1 MTATILLGLKMGSNL
16 TDVIGRWQSLPSDY
30 LEADLGIN
38 LMPLIWNAIGL
49 NFDQIKAGN
58 LGAGIG
64 LKPDYLIYNKLNE
77 PPRIVV
83 EIKKRTQLFYDAQ
96 EQGFSDFCQQ
106 QKLYKDAIGYNSAG
120 NNGIKQYLD
129 NTKVPLDYLA
139 AYGWVFNG
147 DFFQVWRRVDGLV
160 FPLTPVLK
168 VTAANFPKLLD
179 QLEYC
184 LTPQRALVTAIWNQ
198 KGGVA
203 KTTNT
208 INLGAAL
215 ATEGKKV
222 LLIDLDPQT
231 DLTRGL
237 KARIT
242 VKDCLHKCIDKL
254 QLKDYKSAKDILICA
269 VQVRNF
275 KTTDSQH
282 FSLSVLPV
290 DENESKNFREK
301 SKDFPDLLKRSFI
314 EKMIKL
320 LSDDYDYVFIDASPT
335 IDVLSVGMLA
345 SCDTVLIP
353 VDFDKKSLHHAAGVD
368 KFIPRLRNA
377 RVEKGEFPVAPWNL
391 GLVFS
396 NCPAEK
402 GNILQNYI
410 NETIKELK
418 FTGKPYKTELKIY
431 AQTKV
436 AEFSQVPVICWHK
449 SPITKLYKNLAQE
462 VFLQHNFIDN

>member
-1 MTATILLGLKMGSNL
+1 MGSSL
-16 TDVIGRWQSLPSDY
+16 TDLVINRWQSLPSNY
-30 LEADLGIN
+30 SEKELEMN
-38 LMPLIWNAIGL
+38 LMPLIWDAIGL
-49 NFDQIKAGN
+49 KFEHIKTGG

-64 LKPDYLIYNKLNE
+64 LKPDYLIYNALGK

-83 EIKKRTQLFYDAQ
+83 EIKKRTSLFQAAQ
-96 EQGFSDFCQQ
+96 EEGFADFCQQ
-106 QKLYKDAIGYNSAG
+106 QKLYKDAVGYNSPG

-129 NTKVPLDYLA
+129 NTRIPPNYLA
-139 AYGWVFNG
+139 SYGWVFNG
-147 DFFQVWRRVDGLV
+147 DFFQIWRRVDGLV

-168 VTAANFPKLLD
+168 VTAANFPKLLR
-179 QLEYC
+179 QLEYS

-222 LLIDLDPQT
+222 LLIDLDPQS

-242 VKDCLHKCIDKL
+242 DKDCLQKCIDKI
-254 QLKDYKSAKDILICA
+254 QFKDYKSAKNILIGA
-269 VQVRNF
+269 VQARKF
-275 KTTDSQH
+275 KTTDSKH
-282 FSLSVLPV
+282 FSLSVLPLE
-290 DENESKNFREK
+290 ENELKNFREK

-314 EKMIKL
+314 EKIIKL

-335 IDVLSVGMLA
+335 IDVLSVGMLG

-368 KFIPRLRNA
+368 KFLPRLRNA
-377 RVEKGEFPVAPWNL
+377 RLEKWELPVAPWNL

-396 NCPAEK
+396 NCPDEK
-402 GNILQNYI
+402 GNILQNLI

-418 FTGKPYKTELKIY
+418 FTGKPYQTELKIY

-436 AEFSQVPVICWHK
+436 AEFRQLPVICWHK
-449 SPITKLYKNLAQE
+449 SPITQLYKNLAQE
-462 VFLQHNFIDN
+462 VFLKHNFLDN

>member
-16 TDVIGRWQSLPSDY
+16 TDVINRWASLPSNY
-30 LEADLGIN
+30 SEAHLAMN
-38 LMPLIWNAIGL
+38 LMPLIWDAIGL

-64 LKPDYLIYNKLNE
+64 LRPDYLIYNKLNE

-106 QKLYKDAIGYNSAG
+106 QKLYKDAIGYNSTG

-147 DFFQVWRRVDGLV
+147 DFFQVWRRVDGLI

-168 VTAANFPKLLD
+168 VTAANFHKLLH

-184 LTPQRALVTAIWNQ
+184 LTTQRALVTAIWNQ

-215 ATEGKKV
+215 ATKGKKV

-237 KARIT
+237 KARII
-242 VKDCLHKCIDKL
+242 VKDCLDKCSNKL
-254 QLKDYKSAKDILICA
+254 QINDHKSVKDILIDA
-269 VQVRNF
+269 VHIRKF
-275 KTTDSQH
+275 KTTDGQH
-282 FSLSVLPV
+282 FSLSVLPGEE
-290 DENESKNFREK
+290 DELKGFRD
-301 SKDFPDLLKRSFI
+301 STNFPDQLKRSFI
-314 EKMIKL
+314 KTIIKL
-320 LSDDYDYVFIDASPT
+320 LSDEYDYIFIDASPT
-335 IDVLSVGMLA
+335 ADILTLGMLA
-345 SCDTVLIP
+345 SCDTILIP
-353 VDFDKKSLHHAAGVD
+353 VDYDKKSLHHAEKVD
-368 KFIPRLRNA
+368 QIIPKLRNS
-377 RVEKGEFPVAPWNL
+377 RVKKGELPVAPWNL

-402 GNILQNYI
+402 GSILQNHI
-410 NETIKELK
+410 NETIEKLN

-462 VFLQHNFIDN
+462 VFLKHNFIDN

>member
-1 MTATILLGLKMGSNL
+1 MGSSL
-16 TDVIGRWQSLPSDY
+16 TDVIERWQSLPSNY
-30 LEADLGIN
+30 SEAELAMN
-38 LMPLIWNAIGL
+38 LMPLIWKAIGL
-49 NFDQIKAGN
+49 NFNQIKTGS
-58 LGAGIG
+58 LGPGTG
-64 LKPDYLIYNKLNE
+64 LRPDYLIYDELDK

-83 EIKKRTQLFYDAQ
+83 EIKKRTSLFYDAP

-106 QKLYKDAIGYNSAG
+106 QNLYKEAVGYPISTR

-129 NTKVPLDYLA
+129 NIKLKDQLDYLA
-139 AYGWVFNG
+139 PYGWVFNG

-168 VTAANFPKLLD
+168 VTAANFPKLLR

-237 KARIT
+237 KAKIL
-242 VKDCLHKCIDKL
+242 VKNYLKDCSDKI
-254 QLKDYKSAKDILICA
+254 QFREDKIAKDILSSA

-275 KTTDSQH
+275 PTTDSEP
-282 FSLSVLPV
+282 FSLSVLPGEA
-290 DENESKNFREK
+290 DDLKGFR
-301 SKDFPDLLKRSFI
+301 DNPNLPDSLKRLCI
-314 EKMIKL
+314 KTIIKL
-320 LSDDYDYVFIDASPT
+320 LSDEYDYIFIDASPT
-335 IDVLSVGMLA
+335 ADILTLGMLA
-345 SCDTVLIP
+345 SCDTILIP
-353 VDFDKKSLHHAAGVD
+353 VDYDKKSLHHAAGVD
-368 KFIPRLRNA
+368 KAIPRWRNA
-377 RVEKGEFPVAPWNL
+377 RVQKGELPVAPWNL

-402 GNILQNYI
+402 GNILQNHI

-418 FTGKPYKTELKIY
+418 FTGKPYKTELKVY

-436 AEFSQVPVICWHK
+436 AEFSQAPVICWQK
-449 SPITKLYKNLAQE
+449 SPITKLYKKLAHE
-462 VFLQHNFIDN
+462 VFLNHNFIDN

>member
-1 MTATILLGLKMGSNL
+1 MGSNL
-16 TDVIGRWQSLPSDY
+16 TDVIERWQSLPSNY
-30 LEADLGIN
+30 SEAELAMN
-38 LMPLIWNAIGL
+38 LMPLIWKAIGL
-49 NFDQIKAGN
+49 NFNQIKTGN
-58 LGAGIG
+58 LGSGTG

-83 EIKKRTQLFYDAQ
+83 EIKKRTSLFHAAP
-96 EQGFSDFCQQ
+96 EQGFFDFCQEQ
-106 QKLYKDAIGYNSAG
+106 NLYKEAVGYPISPR

-129 NTKVPLDYLA
+129 NTKVVQSQYLA

-168 VTAANFPKLLD
+168 VTTANFPKLLH

-184 LTPQRALVTAIWNQ
+184 LATQRALVTAIWNQ

-237 KARIT
+237 KAKII
-242 VKDCLHKCIDKL
+242 VKDCLQKCSNKL
-254 QLKDYKSAKDILICA
+254 QMNDHKSVKDILIDA
-269 VQVRNF
+269 VHIRKF

-282 FSLSVLPV
+282 FSLSVLPG
-290 DENESKNFREK
+290 EEEELQGFRD
-301 SKDFPDLLKRSFI
+301 STNFPDRLKRSFI
-314 EKMIKL
+314 KTIIKL
-320 LSDDYDYVFIDASPT
+320 LSNEYDYIFIDASPT
-335 IDVLSVGMLA
+335 ADILTLGMLA

-353 VDFDKKSLHHAAGVD
+353 VDYDKKSLHHAEKVD
-368 KFIPRLRNA
+368 QIIPKLRNS
-377 RVEKGEFPVAPWNL
+377 RVKNGELPVTPWNL

-402 GNILQNYI
+402 GSILQNHI
-410 NETIKELK
+410 NETIEKLN
-418 FTGKPYKTELKIY
+418 FTGKPYDTELKSY
-431 AQTKV
+431 AQTKI
-436 AEFSQVPVICWHK
+436 AEFQQRPVICWHK
-449 SPITKLYKNLAQE
+449 SPITQLYKTLAQE
-462 VFLQHNFIDN
+462 VFLKHNFIDN

>member
-1 MTATILLGLKMGSNL
+1 MGSSL
-16 TDVIGRWQSLPSDY
+16 TDVIDRWDSLPSNY
-30 LEADLGIN
+30 LEADLGMN
-38 LMPLIWNAIGL
+38 LMPLIWKAIGI
-49 NFDQIKAGN
+49 NFNQITTGS
-58 LGAGIG
+58 LGSGTG

-83 EIKKRTQLFYDAQ
+83 EIKKRTSLFHAAQ
-96 EQGFSDFCQQ
+96 EHGFSDFCHDQR
-106 QKLYKDAIGYNSAG
+106 LYKEAVGYPIGTS

-129 NTKVPLDYLA
+129 NRKVPIGNLA

-168 VTAANFPKLLD
+168 VTATNFPKLLR

-254 QLKDYKSAKDILICA
+254 QFNDYKSAKDILSSA
-269 VQVRNF
+269 VQVRKF

-290 DENESKNFREK
+290 EENELRNFREK
-301 SKDFPDLLKRSFI
+301 SKDFPDPIKRSFI

-368 KFIPRLRNA
+368 KFIPRLRNG

-449 SPITKLYKNLAQE
+449 SPITKLYKNLANE
-462 VFLQHNFIDN
+462 VFLKHNFIDN

>member
-1 MTATILLGLKMGSNL
+1 MGSSL
-16 TDVIGRWQSLPSDY
+16 TDLVINRWQSLPSNY
-30 LEADLGIN
+30 SEANLAMN
-38 LMPLIWNAIGL
+38 LMPLIWDAIGL
-49 NFDQIKAGN
+49 NFDQITTRS
-58 LGAGIG
+58 LGSGTG

-83 EIKKRTQLFYDAQ
+83 EIKKRTQLFYNAP

-106 QKLYKDAIGYNSAG
+106 QNLYKEAVGYPISAR

-129 NTKVPLDYLA
+129 KTKVVQSQSLA
-139 AYGWVFNG
+139 PYGWVFNG

-168 VTAANFPKLLD
+168 VTAATFPKLLH

-184 LTPQRALVTAIWNQ
+184 LTTQRALVTAIWNQ

-208 INLGAAL
+208 INIGAAL

-237 KARIT
+237 KAKIL
-242 VKDCLHKCIDKL
+242 VKNY
-254 QLKDYKSAKDILICA
+254 LKDSSNKIQFREEKIAKDILSSA

-275 KTTDSQH
+275 PTTDSKP
-282 FSLSVLPV
+282 FSLSVLPGET
-290 DENESKNFREK
+290 DDLKGFR
-301 SKDFPDLLKRSFI
+301 DNTNFPDSLKRLC
-314 EKMIKL
+314 IKTIINL
-320 LSDDYDYVFIDASPT
+320 LSDEYDYIFIDASPT
-335 IDVLSVGMLA
+335 PDVLSAGMLA
-345 SCDTVLIP
+345 SCDTILIP
-353 VDFDKKSLHHAAGVD
+353 VDYDKKSLHHAAGVD
-368 KFIPRLRNA
+368 RLIPKLRNLSGQNG
-377 RVEKGEFPVAPWNL
+377 KFPVSPWNL

-402 GNILQNYI
+402 GSILQTHIDN
-410 NETIKELK
+410 TITQLN

-431 AQTKV
+431 AQAKV
-436 AEFSQVPVICWHK
+436 AEFSQAPVICWHK

-462 VFLQHNFIDN
+462 VFLEHNFIDN

>member
-1 MTATILLGLKMGSNL
+1 MGSSL
-16 TDVIGRWQSLPSDY
+16 TDVIERWQSLPSNY
-30 LEADLGIN
+30 SEAELAMN
-38 LMPLIWNAIGL
+38 LMPLIWKAIGL
-49 NFDQIKAGN
+49 NFNQIKTGS
-58 LGAGIG
+58 LGSGTG
-64 LKPDYLIYNKLNE
+64 LRPDYLIYDELDK

-83 EIKKRTQLFYDAQ
+83 EIKKRTSLFYDAP

-106 QKLYKDAIGYNSAG
+106 QNLYKEAVGYPISTR

-129 NTKVPLDYLA
+129 NIKLKDQLDYIA
-139 AYGWVFNG
+139 PYGWVFNG

-168 VTAANFPKLLD
+168 VTAANFHKLLH

-184 LTPQRALVTAIWNQ
+184 LTTQRALVTAIWNQ

-215 ATEGKKV
+215 ATKGKKV

-237 KARIT
+237 KARII
-242 VKDCLHKCIDKL
+242 VKDCLDKCIDKL
-254 QLKDYKSAKDILICA
+254 QLNDYKSAKDILRAA
-269 VQVRNF
+269 VQVRKF
-275 KTTDSQH
+275 KTTHSQH
-282 FSLSVLPV
+282 FSLSVLPIE
-290 DENESKNFREK
+290 ENELKKFREK
-301 SKDFPDLLKRSFI
+301 SKDFPDRSKRSFI

-368 KFIPRLRNA
+368 KFIPTLRNT
-377 RVEKGEFPVAPWNL
+377 RVDKGEFPVAPWNL

-410 NETIKELK
+410 DETIKELK

-431 AQTKV
+431 TQTKV

-449 SPITKLYKNLAQE
+449 SPITKLYNDLAKE
-462 VFLQHNFIDN
+462 VFLEHNFIDN